1 MNRTWG
7 EAFNAA
13 RQRGNHID
21 SAAMIADDWESR
33 QKPPESLQIDA
44 DARTCSDTRRVEIDD
59 ESRGSGDERRE
70 SEK

>member
-21 SAAMIADDWESR
+21 SAAIIADNWESR
-33 QKPPESLQIDA
+33 QKPTESPQIAEDS
-44 DARTCSDTRRVEIDD
+44 RTCSDTRKVEIDD
-59 ESRGSGDERRE
+59 ESRGSGDERRG